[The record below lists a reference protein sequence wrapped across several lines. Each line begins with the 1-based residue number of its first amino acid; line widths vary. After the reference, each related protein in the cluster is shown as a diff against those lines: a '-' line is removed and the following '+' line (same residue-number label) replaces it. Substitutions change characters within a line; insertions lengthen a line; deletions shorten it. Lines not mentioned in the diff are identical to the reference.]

1 MEWGHGMPIHLEWYD
16 ALLRLLLAGLG
27 GCLLGLNRTEKNK
40 PAGIRTTIL
49 VSLAAATAMIQSNL
63 LLATGEKDPATFVRL
78 DVMRLPLGILTG
90 MGFIGAG
97 AIVRKGGSVEGV
109 TTAATLWL
117 ATVVGLGFGGGHH
130 GLALASLVLGIATL
144 MGLTKL
150 EHRVVQERRA
160 TLSIELTEEGPRPE
174 EIQADIVSA
183 GAKIENRK
191 IALRKGTSFHHFAQ
205 WKLRLPC
212 KVKDDRWER
221 IVEHLMNDPGV
232 LSVRWSE

>member
-1 MEWGHGMPIHLEWYD
+1 MPIRLEWYD
-16 ALLRLLLAGLG
+16 ALLRLILAGLG
-27 GCLLGLNRTEKNK
+27 GCLLGFNRTEKNK
-40 PAGIRTTIL
+40 PAGIRTSIL
-49 VSLAAATAMIQSNL
+49 VSLAAATAMIQANL

-97 AIVRKGGSVEGV
+97 AIVRKGGTVEGV

-117 ATVVGLGFGGGHH
+117 ATMVGLGFGGGHH
-130 GLALASLVLGIATL
+130 GLALATLGLGMATL

-150 EHRVVQERRA
+150 ESRIVQERRA
-160 TLSIELTEEGPRPE
+160 TLAIVVTEEGPRPE
-174 EIQADIVSA
+174 DVQAEMVSV

-191 IALRKGTSFHHFAQ
+191 IALRKGTAFHHFAR

-212 KVKDDRWER
+212 DAKDHRWEQF
-221 IVEHLMNDPGV
+221 VAHLMNNPGV